1 MNLDKPKGFIKKV
14 FGLKKRYETKN
25 AKGKSKTTR
34 PSLAQKHFIGLH
46 QLELEL

>member
-25 AKGKSKTTR
+25 AKGESKTTR
-34 PSLAQKHFIGLH
+34 PWSIARRGKKGID
-46 QLELEL
+46 